1 MFLCLSSPCLKSR
14 LVWVPYLCVSLSLWK
29 FPLLMVEGLFAEVSY
44 FFCQVSACRQYHM
57 EGYSVDSSSAD
68 HSLTLWKVLL
78 LKDPLLTVSVAVES
92 HSVESY
98 CSVSHPM
105 D

>member
-1 MFLCLSSPCLKSR
+1 MLKSHISS
-14 LVWVPYLCVSLSLWK
+14 VKCPPVDIIT
-29 FPLLMVEGLFAEVSY
+29 
-44 FFCQVSACRQYHM
+44 M
-57 EGYSVDSSSAD
+57 EGYFVDSSSAD
-68 HSLTLWKVLL
+68 YSLTPWKVLL

-92 HSVESY
+92 DSVESY